1 MIRPLF
7 RAFAVSAALALVA
20 PLGASAA
27 SPPAAPNIDA
37 SFDGGS
43 IQIDR
48 YGKGDAGDAVV
59 LLPGLTAGTW
69 EWFDTIRHLAPSHT
83 VYAVS
88 LAGFDGH
95 RPATPP
101 LFDRFTS
108 DFWSFIAT
116 QHVARP
122 VIVGHS
128 LGGTLAILLGEQHP
142 ERLRGIV
149 ALDGMPLLPGMER
162 VNAEQRATGAQGVA
176 TQIAA
181 ETHAQLLDYE
191 KGYMRGPGGVLDPD
205 LADQLAE
212 LEARSDPPTVA
223 EWLLEDLTGDLRPD
237 LAKISV
243 PLLEI
248 APYNA
253 PDIMNAPVQ
262 YSADDKAQYYGTLLA
277 GAPKLQVIP
286 ISPARHFAMYDQP
299 RQFFAILDTFLAQNR

>member
-7 RAFAVSAALALVA
+7 RSIAVSGALLLAAPLGVSAASL
-20 PLGASAA
+20 ST
-27 SPPAAPNIDA
+27 APNAEA

-48 YGKGDAGDAVV
+48 YGKGDPVV

-69 EWFDTIRHLAPSHT
+69 EWYDTIRHLAPNHT

-88 LAGFDGH
+88 LAGFDG
-95 RPATPP
+95 RPAATPP

-116 QHVARP
+116 QHVVRP

-142 ERLRGIV
+142 DRLRGIV
-149 ALDGMPLLPGMER
+149 ALDGMPLFPGMER
-162 VNAEQRATGAQGVA
+162 VTPRQRAEGAQGAA

-191 KGYMRGPGGVLDPD
+191 KAYMRGPGGVLDPD

-223 EWLLEDLTGDLRPD
+223 EWLREDLTADLRPD

-253 PDIMNAPVQ
+253 PDIMNSAVQ
-262 YSADDKAQYYGTLLA
+262 YTADEKAQYYGTLLA
-277 GAPKLQVIP
+277 GAPKVQVVS
-286 ISPARHFAMYDQP
+286 ISPARHFAMFDQP
-299 RQFFAILDTFLAQNR
+299 RQFFTILDAFLAQTR

>member
-7 RAFAVSAALALVA
+7 RAFAVSAALALTA

-27 SPPAAPNIDA
+27 PLSAAPNVEA
-37 SFDGGS
+37 SFDAGS
-43 IQIDR
+43 IQVDR
-48 YGKGDAGDAVV
+48 YGKGDAVV

-69 EWFDTIRHLAPSHT
+69 EWFDTIRHLAPNHT
-83 VYAVS
+83 VFAVS
-88 LAGFDGH
+88 LAGFDG
-95 RPATPP
+95 RPAAAPP

-116 QHVARP
+116 QRVARP

-149 ALDGMPLLPGMER
+149 ALDGMPILPGMER
-162 VNAEQRATGAQGVA
+162 VTAEQRAAGAQGAA

-181 ETHAQLLDYE
+181 ETHSQLLDYE
-191 KGYMRGPGGVLDPD
+191 KNYMRSAGGVLDPD

-212 LEARSDPPTVA
+212 LEARSDPPSVA
-223 EWLLEDLTGDLRPD
+223 EWLREDFSTDLRPD
-237 LAKISV
+237 LPKITV

-253 PDIMNAPVQ
+253 PDLANSPAQ
-262 YSADDKAQYYGTLLA
+262 YTADQKAQYYGTLLA
-277 GAPKLQVIP
+277 GAPKVQVVS
-286 ISPARHFAMYDQP
+286 ISPARHFAMFDQP
-299 RQFFAILDTFLAQNR
+299 QQFFTILDGFLAQNR